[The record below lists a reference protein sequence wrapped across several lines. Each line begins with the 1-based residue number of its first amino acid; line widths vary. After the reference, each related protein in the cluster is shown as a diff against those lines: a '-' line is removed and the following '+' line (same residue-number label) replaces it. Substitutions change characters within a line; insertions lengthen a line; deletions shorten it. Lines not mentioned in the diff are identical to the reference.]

1 MGKNIGNLQEF
12 QIHTDEMLVEKEL
25 LKESHR
31 RTSFLRLCLHAF
43 KTRTLACNVLK
54 TIYSSCQQSNDY
66 LIQPPKN

>member
-1 MGKNIGNLQEF
+1 
-12 QIHTDEMLVEKEL
+12 MLVEKEL

-54 TIYSSCQQSNDY
+54 TIYSSCQQSNDH
-66 LIQPPKN
+66 LIQPLEN